1 LNALK
6 KDKGF
11 TLIEILIVLAVLG
24 ILAAVVVPNMT
35 GFLGRGKDRSYEA
48 DMRTLQASVD
58 SYYTDTLTRK
68 GSPKYP
74 TGNGTSSDT
83 AAANV
88 YINLSHLVSGNY
100 LRDVPQSASAD
111 NTGGSGG
118 SYSWYIDSKG
128 IVKSVPTYV
137 AGVYP

>member
-1 LNALK
+1 MNALR

-48 DMRTLQASVD
+48 DQRIVQTAVD
-58 SYYTDTLTRK
+58 AYYTDTLTRP

-74 TGNGTSSDT
+74 TGNGTSGGVST
-83 AAANV
+83 NT
-88 YINLSHLVSGNY
+88 YINLTHLVSGKY
-100 LRDVPQSASAD
+100 LRDAPQSASA
-111 NTGGSGG
+111 NNGASGTG
-118 SYSWYIDSKG
+118 SYSWYVDADG
-128 IVKSVPTYV
+128 LVKSSPTYV

>member
-1 LNALK
+1 MNALR

-48 DMRTLQASVD
+48 DQRVVQTAVD
-58 SYYTDTLTRK
+58 AYYTDTLTRP

-74 TGNGTSSDT
+74 TGNGTSGSAST
-83 AAANV
+83 ST
-88 YINLSHLVSGNY
+88 YINMTHLVSGNY
-100 LRDVPQSASAD
+100 LKNVPQSASAD
-111 NTGGSGG
+111 NPGASGG
-118 SYSWYIDSKG
+118 SYSWYIDANGLVQS
-128 IVKSVPTYV
+128 SPTYV